1 MIETLSRTHLLI
13 GTSRCLELSG
23 IQNVV
28 EDVVVKL
35 RSNGWF
41 WVGAIAACLE
51 GIDGNHR

>member
-1 MIETLSRTHLLI
+1 MTETLPRTHLLI

-35 RSNGWF
+35 RSNGRF
-41 WVGAIAACLE
+41 RQEHLLLVSE
-51 GIDGNHR
+51 V